1 MDNQERELVKVKC
14 PIVEGNDSGYYV
26 TYKDQMSET
35 DELYEPEAE
44 KDRVEPETKPPVKP
58 GK

>member
-1 MDNQERELVKVKC
+1 MDNERELVKVKC

-35 DELYEPEAE
+35 DELFTEPEAP
-44 KDRVEPETKPPVKP
+44 KQVEPEKPPVKP
-58 GK
+58 K